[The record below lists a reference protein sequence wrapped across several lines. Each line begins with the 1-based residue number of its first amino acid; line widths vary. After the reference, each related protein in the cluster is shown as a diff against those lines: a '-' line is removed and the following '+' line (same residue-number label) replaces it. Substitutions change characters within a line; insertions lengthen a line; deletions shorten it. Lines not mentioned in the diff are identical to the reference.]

1 MEIVEYQRSL
11 QWVGHLHCPS
21 CQQDNIGW
29 RSSGMSEAF
38 PHFYCS
44 QCSNVYLNREA
55 QELVYYE
62 ATPALLAQIAATL
75 PDCPCGGHFTP
86 TAGPKCN
93 WCHHE
98 IPLVRNPVQH
108 LQNPNMVLLD
118 GACLIREK
126 GEPYQ
131 VRIID

>member
-1 MEIVEYQRSL
+1 MEIVEYERSL
-11 QWVGHLHCPS
+11 QWVGHLVCPS
-21 CQQDNIGW
+21 CQHQNIGW

-44 QCSNVYLNREA
+44 QCSNVFRR
-55 QELVYYE
+55 QSDHDLVYYE

-86 TAGPKCN
+86 TASPKCGN
-93 WCHHE
+93 CHAE
-98 IPLVRNPVQH
+98 ISLVQDPVQH
-108 LQNPNMVLLD
+108 LHNPNMVVLD
-118 GACLIREK
+118 GACVCNDEGAR
-126 GEPYQ
+126 YQ